1 MRIILPQYVATTNYY
16 TQAMGDDFIFSN
28 QVERWIDNEVY
39 AFTRGEVS
47 CLYIWS
53 SNVNLLI
60 IV

>member
-1 MRIILPQYVATTNYY
+1 MHIIPPQYVATTNYY
-16 TQAMGDDFIFSN
+16 TQAMGDDFIFSD
-28 QVERWIDNEVY
+28 QVERWVDNEVY